1 MNKTLSRTLV
11 VVILAS
17 GLGAAWYYKS
27 RSATPPAAP
36 VVVEMVYELA
46 PGDVMTLSNRPLTVG
61 VPFTGSIKAVNSAVI
76 KARVAGELMDLS
88 VREGDSVRTGQVL
101 ARIEPT

>member
-46 PGDVMTLSNRPLTVG
+46 PGDVMTLGNRPLTVG
-61 VPFTGSIKAVNSAVI
+61 VPFTGSSERVSPHFLATPLVMEACETHSTGLVTRLRPKAPNI
-76 KARVAGELMDLS
+76 GR
-88 VREGDSVRTGQVL
+88 
-101 ARIEPT
+101 